1 MTPLGIKFSGHD
13 GHLSV
18 VKDGIKISV
27 DDHLRGTSE
36 SRYGNNQRHHA
47 AENDSR
53 DWYPHLFFVGCLM
66 GAFVVSRT
74 KEYAL
79 KNTSSGRFIKGDLS
93 GEEPSKNPRTSGK
106 DNLVRLRPELG
117 K

>member
-1 MTPLGIKFSGHD
+1 MSGHN

-18 VKDGIKISV
+18 VKDGIKIGV
-27 DDHLRGTSE
+27 DDHLRGTSH
-36 SRYGNNQRHHA
+36 SRYGNDQRHHA

-53 DWYPHLFFVGCLM
+53 DWHPHLFFVGCLM
-66 GAFVVSRT
+66 GAFVVFANQEVRI
-74 KEYAL
+74 
-79 KNTSSGRFIKGDLS
+79 KNTSSGRFIKGDFS
-93 GEEPSKNPRTSGK
+93 GEEPSKKSSDFGE